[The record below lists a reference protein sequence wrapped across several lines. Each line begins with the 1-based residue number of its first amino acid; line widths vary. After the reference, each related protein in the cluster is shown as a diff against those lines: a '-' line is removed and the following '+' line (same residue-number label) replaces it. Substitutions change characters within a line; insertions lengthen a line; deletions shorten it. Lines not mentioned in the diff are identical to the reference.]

1 MREPLSHPG
10 VIPPAVKCPAAFSVS
25 IPGIAHFNNVIEE
38 YRPGISLPRPTAFFA
53 PTPGTARFNNSTEK
67 YRPDISHPQA
77 VPRPGSFFAPAPAP
91 GTALFNNITE
101 KYRSPLYR
109 RLMGGESHA

>member
-1 MREPLSHPG
+1 MHELLSHPQ
-10 VIPPAVKCPAAFSVS
+10 AA
-25 IPGIAHFNNVIEE
+25 
-38 YRPGISLPRPTAFFA
+38 PRPVSFFA
-53 PTPGTARFNNSTEK
+53 PAPATARFNNSTEK
-67 YRPDISHPQA
+67 YRPDISL
-77 VPRPGSFFAPAPAP
+77 PRPAVFFAPAP

>member
-1 MREPLSHPG
+1 MRELLSHSHE
-10 VIPPAVKCPAAFSVS
+10 A
-25 IPGIAHFNNVIEE
+25 
-38 YRPGISLPRPTAFFA
+38 PRPAAFFA
-53 PTPGTARFNNSTEK
+53 PAPATARFNNSTEK
-67 YRPDISHPQA
+67 YRPGISLPHPA
-77 VPRPGSFFAPAPAP
+77 AFFAPAP

>member
-1 MREPLSHPG
+1 MREPLSHPC
-10 VIPPAVKCPAAFSVS
+10 AK
-25 IPGIAHFNNVIEE
+25 N
-38 YRPGISLPRPTAFFA
+38 RPTAFFA
-53 PTPGTARFNNSTEK
+53 PAPATARFNNSTEK
-67 YRPDISHPQA
+67 YRPGISHPRPA
-77 VPRPGSFFAPAPAP
+77 VFFAPAP

>member
-1 MREPLSHPG
+1 MRKLLSHPQ
-10 VIPPAVKCPAAFSVS
+10 AA
-25 IPGIAHFNNVIEE
+25 
-38 YRPGISLPRPTAFFA
+38 PRTAAFFA
-53 PTPGTARFNNSTEK
+53 PAPATARFNNSTEK
-67 YRPDISHPQA
+67 YRPDISLPHPVA
-77 VPRPGSFFAPAPAP
+77 FSAPAP

>member
-1 MREPLSHPG
+1 MRELLSHPQ
-10 VIPPAVKCPAAFSVS
+10 AA
-25 IPGIAHFNNVIEE
+25 
-38 YRPGISLPRPTAFFA
+38 PRPLSFFA
-53 PTPGTARFNNSTEK
+53 PSPATARFNNSTEK
-67 YRPDISHPQA
+67 YRPGISHPYA
-77 VPRPGSFFAPAPAP
+77 KNRPAAFSASAP

>member
-1 MREPLSHPG
+1 MRKLLSHPHAASRP
-10 VIPPAVKCPAAFSVS
+10 VSFSAPAPA
-25 IPGIAHFNNVIEE
+25 
-38 YRPGISLPRPTAFFA
+38 
-53 PTPGTARFNNSTEK
+53 TARFNNSTEK
-67 YRPDISHPQA
+67 YRPDISL
-77 VPRPGSFFAPAPAP
+77 PRPAAFSAPAP

>member
-1 MREPLSHPG
+1 MRELLSHPY
-10 VIPPAVKCPAAFSVS
+10 AK
-25 IPGIAHFNNVIEE
+25 N
-38 YRPGISLPRPTAFFA
+38 RPTAFFA
-53 PTPGTARFNNSTEK
+53 PAPATVRLNNSTEK
-67 YRPDISHPQA
+67 YRPGISLPHPA
-77 VPRPGSFFAPAPAP
+77 AFFAPAP

>member
-1 MREPLSHPG
+1 MRKPLSHPYT
-10 VIPPAVKCPAAFSVS
+10 K
-25 IPGIAHFNNVIEE
+25 N
-38 YRPGISLPRPTAFFA
+38 RPTAFFA
-53 PTPGTARFNNSTEK
+53 PAPATARFNNSTEK
-67 YRPDISHPQA
+67 HRPDISL
-77 VPRPGSFFAPAPAP
+77 PRPAAFSAPAP

>member
-1 MREPLSHPG
+1 MRKLLSHPRT
-10 VIPPAVKCPAAFSVS
+10 VTCPAV
-25 IPGIAHFNNVIEE
+25 
-38 YRPGISLPRPTAFFA
+38 FFA
-53 PTPGTARFNNSTEK
+53 PTPAMARFNNSTEK
-67 YRPDISHPQA
+67 YRPDISL
-77 VPRPGSFFAPAPAP
+77 PRPAAFFAPAPATARFNNSTEKYRPGISLPRPAAFSAPAP

>member
-1 MREPLSHPG
+1 MRKLLSHSRT
-10 VIPPAVKCPAAFSVS
+10 VTCPTV
-25 IPGIAHFNNVIEE
+25 
-38 YRPGISLPRPTAFFA
+38 FFA
-53 PTPGTARFNNSTEK
+53 PAPATARFNNSTEK
-67 YRPDISHPQA
+67 RRPCISYPHA
-77 VPRPGSFFAPAPAP
+77 APRPVSFFAPAP

>member
-1 MREPLSHPG
+1 MRKL
-10 VIPPAVKCPAAFSVS
+10 
-25 IPGIAHFNNVIEE
+25 
-38 YRPGISLPRPTAFFA
+38 L
-53 PTPGTARFNNSTEK
+53 
-67 YRPDISHPQA
+67 SHPQA
-77 VPRPGSFFAPAPAP
+77 APRTAAFFAPAP

>member
-1 MREPLSHPG
+1 MRKLLSHPY
-10 VIPPAVKCPAAFSVS
+10 AK
-25 IPGIAHFNNVIEE
+25 N
-38 YRPGISLPRPTAFFA
+38 RPTAFFA
-53 PTPGTARFNNSTEK
+53 PAPATARFNNSTEK
-67 YRPDISHPQA
+67 YRPGISL
-77 VPRPGSFFAPAPAP
+77 PRPAVFFAPAP

>member
-1 MREPLSHPG
+1 MHELLSHPQAA
-10 VIPPAVKCPAAFSVS
+10 PRPAAFS
-25 IPGIAHFNNVIEE
+25 
-38 YRPGISLPRPTAFFA
+38 A
-53 PTPGTARFNNSTEK
+53 PAPATARFNNSTEK
-67 YRPDISHPQA
+67 YRPGISHP
-77 VPRPGSFFAPAPAP
+77 RPAAFSAPSP

>member
-1 MREPLSHPG
+1 MRELLSHSHK
-10 VIPPAVKCPAAFSVS
+10 A
-25 IPGIAHFNNVIEE
+25 
-38 YRPGISLPRPTAFFA
+38 PRPAAFFA
-53 PTPGTARFNNSTEK
+53 PAPATARFNNSTEK
-67 YRPDISHPQA
+67 YRPDISL
-77 VPRPGSFFAPAPAP
+77 PRPAAFSAPAP

>member
-1 MREPLSHPG
+1 MREPLSHPQ
-10 VIPPAVKCPAAFSVS
+10 AA
-25 IPGIAHFNNVIEE
+25 
-38 YRPGISLPRPTAFFA
+38 PRPVAFFA
-53 PTPGTARFNNSTEK
+53 PAPATARFNNSTEK
-67 YRPDISHPQA
+67 YRPGISHP
-77 VPRPGSFFAPAPAP
+77 RPAAFSAPAP

>member
-1 MREPLSHPG
+1 MHELLSHPQAA
-10 VIPPAVKCPAAFSVS
+10 PLSTAFFAPSPATEQ
-25 IPGIAHFNNVIEE
+25 FNNIIEE
-38 YRPGISLPRPTAFFA
+38 HRPDISLPRPAAF
-53 PTPGTARFNNSTEK
+53 S
-67 YRPDISHPQA
+67 
-77 VPRPGSFFAPAPAP
+77 APAP

>member
-1 MREPLSHPG
+1 MLELLSHPQAAPRP
-10 VIPPAVKCPAAFSVS
+10 VAFS
-25 IPGIAHFNNVIEE
+25 
-38 YRPGISLPRPTAFFA
+38 A
-53 PTPGTARFNNSTEK
+53 PAPATARFNNSTEK
-67 YRPDISHPQA
+67 YRPDISL
-77 VPRPGSFFAPAPAP
+77 PRPAAFSAPAP

>member
-1 MREPLSHPG
+1 MRKLLSHSH
-10 VIPPAVKCPAAFSVS
+10 K
-25 IPGIAHFNNVIEE
+25 
-38 YRPGISLPRPTAFFA
+38 A
-53 PTPGTARFNNSTEK
+53 P
-67 YRPDISHPQA
+67 HP
-77 VPRPGSFFAPAPAP
+77 VSFFAPAP

>member
-1 MREPLSHPG
+1 MREPLSHPRT
-10 VIPPAVKCPAAFSVS
+10 VTCPTV
-25 IPGIAHFNNVIEE
+25 
-38 YRPGISLPRPTAFFA
+38 FFA
-53 PTPGTARFNNSTEK
+53 PAPATARFNNSTEK
-67 YRPDISHPQA
+67 HRPGISHPRPVAFFAPSPATVRLNNSTEEYRPDISL
-77 VPRPGSFFAPAPAP
+77 PRPAAFSAPAP

>member
-1 MREPLSHPG
+1 MRELLSHPY
-10 VIPPAVKCPAAFSVS
+10 AK
-25 IPGIAHFNNVIEE
+25 N
-38 YRPGISLPRPTAFFA
+38 RPTAFFA
-53 PTPGTARFNNSTEK
+53 PSPATARFNNSTEK
-67 YRPDISHPQA
+67 YRPGISL
-77 VPRPGSFFAPAPAP
+77 PRPAAFSAPAP